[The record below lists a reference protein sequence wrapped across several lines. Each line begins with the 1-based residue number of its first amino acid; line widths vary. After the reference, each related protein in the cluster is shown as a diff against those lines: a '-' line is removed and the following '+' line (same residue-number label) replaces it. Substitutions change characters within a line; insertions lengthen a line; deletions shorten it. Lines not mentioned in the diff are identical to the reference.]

1 MIDFIEDNHDLIMG
15 AALMIAGVLTVLAIR
30 KPSKRVKTFALV
42 GAAVT
47 FVIGASPRSA
57 ASPSA

>member
-15 AALMIAGVLTVLAIR
+15 AALMIAGVLTFLATR
-30 KPSKRVKTFALV
+30 KPSKRVKTLALV

-47 FVIGASPRSA
+47 FVIGALLFLGLA
-57 ASPSA
+57 

>member
-1 MIDFIEDNHDLIMG
+1 MDFIEDNHDLIMG

-30 KPSKRVKTFALV
+30 KPSKRVKTLALV

-47 FVIGASPRSA
+47 FVIGALLFLGLA
-57 ASPSA
+57 